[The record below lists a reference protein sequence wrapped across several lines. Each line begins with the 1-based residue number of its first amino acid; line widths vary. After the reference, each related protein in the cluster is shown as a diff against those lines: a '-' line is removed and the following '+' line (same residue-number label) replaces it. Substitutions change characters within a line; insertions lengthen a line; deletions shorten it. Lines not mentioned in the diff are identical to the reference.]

1 MRINIFGAAAIVSPP
16 PPIIDDIIVKYD
28 GDFCIQMD
36 SGTVRIV
43 EVKAL
48 DGLTFQV
55 QIASDGGK
63 IKYFIENPHE
73 NVWINGN

>member
-1 MRINIFGAAAIVSPP
+1 MRISVFGLAAIVSPP
-16 PPIIDDIIVKYD
+16 PPIIDNVVVNYNHY
-28 GDFCIQMD
+28 FCEKME

-55 QIASDGGK
+55 QIVKDNGK
-63 IKYFIENPHE
+63 IKYFVENPHK